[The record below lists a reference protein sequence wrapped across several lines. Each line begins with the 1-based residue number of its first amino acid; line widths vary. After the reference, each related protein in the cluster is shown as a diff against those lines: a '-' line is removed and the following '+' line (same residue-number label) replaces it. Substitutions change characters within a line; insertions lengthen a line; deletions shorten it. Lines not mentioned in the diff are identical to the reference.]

1 MSEEFITVDGLESQI
16 TQFMQALD
24 AMDAAVDVKLA
35 EVADECA
42 AMIEQEQKR
51 LLATQHPQLTSL
63 VKVAARTVKDKYVK
77 VKVGYDSDTIR
88 DHFELL
94 VIEFGRPG
102 KSARCSGE
110 YEKKIRKGETKAHRK
125 GEFPTSVS
133 HIRAGYDVAHNKILQ
148 HFEDVLMNTAAERF
162 SND

>member
-1 MSEEFITVDGLESQI
+1 MSEEFITADGLESQI

-24 AMDAAVDVKLA
+24 AMDAAVDVKLS

-42 AMIEQEQKR
+42 QMIEQEQKR

-63 VKVAARTVKDKYVK
+63 VKVAAKTRGDKYVR

-133 HIRAGYDVAHNKILQ
+133 HIRAGYDVAQEKIVQ
-148 HFEDVLMNTAAERF
+148 HFEEVLMNTAAERF

>member
-1 MSEEFITVDGLESQI
+1 MAEEFITVDGLEAQI

-24 AMDAAVDVKLA
+24 AMDTAVDVKLA

-42 AMIEQEQKR
+42 QMIEQEQKR

-63 VKVAARTVKDKYVK
+63 VKVTARTVKDKYVK

-125 GEFPTSVS
+125 GEFPSSVS
-133 HIRAGYDVAHNKILQ
+133 HIRAGFDVAHEKIVQ
-148 HFEDVLMNTAAERF
+148 HFEETLMNAAAERF